1 MIVELSSLA
10 KVITTEQ
17 QTKESFKDICESLFK
32 DGYIPHDKYGFP
44 SDIPNKQLVDSYKS
58 ILSERIAE
66 TIFEAKDELLEAMG
80 GSSIVFFVDKRT
92 KLFYFIS
99 DKVLLDSLLLSY
111 SLGEVGE
118 EESLSEEFFDVSKQS
133 LFN

>member
-1 MIVELSSLA
+1 MTVELSNLA
-10 KVITTEQ
+10 KVITLEQ
-17 QTKESFKDICESLFK
+17 QTKENFKDTCENLLK
-32 DGYIPHDKYGFP
+32 DGYIPHTQYGFP
-44 SDIPNKQLVDSYKS
+44 CDTLDKQPIDSYKS
-58 ILSERIAE
+58 ILSESIAE

-80 GSSIVFFVDKRT
+80 GSSIVFFVDKKT

>member
-10 KVITTEQ
+10 KVSTTEQ
-17 QTKESFKDICESLFK
+17 QTKESCKGICESLFK

-44 SDIPNKQLVDSYKS
+44 SDIPIKHLNDFYIS
-58 ILSERIAE
+58 ILSDGIAKI
-66 TIFEAKDELLEAMG
+66 IFEAKDEFLEAMG
-80 GSSIVFFVDKRT
+80 GSSIVFFADKRT

-99 DKVLLDSLLLSY
+99 DKVLLDSILLSY

-118 EESLSEEFFDVSKQS
+118 EENLSEEFFDVSKQS

>member
-1 MIVELSSLA
+1 MTVELSSLA

-17 QTKESFKDICESLFK
+17 QTKESFKGICESLLK
-32 DGYIPHDKYGFP
+32 EGYIPHTQYGFP
-44 SDIPNKQLVDSYKS
+44 CDMPDKQLIDSYRS
-58 ILSERIAE
+58 ILSEGIAK
-66 TIFEAKDELLEAMG
+66 TIFEAKDELLEEIG
-80 GSSIVFFVDKRT
+80 GSSIVFFADKRT

-99 DKVLLDSLLLSY
+99 DKVLLDSLLLAY

-118 EESLSEEFFDVSKQS
+118 EENLSEEFFDVSKQS

>member
-1 MIVELSSLA
+1 MTVELSSLA

-17 QTKESFKDICESLFK
+17 QTKESFKGICESLLK

-44 SDIPNKQLVDSYKS
+44 CDTPNKHPNDFYIS
-58 ILSERIAE
+58 ILSDGMAE
-66 TIFEAKDELLEAMG
+66 TIFEAMDELLDVMG
-80 GSSIVFFVDKRT
+80 GSSIVFFADKRT

-118 EESLSEEFFDVSKQS
+118 EENLSEEFFDVSKQS